1 MNDQDFIIN
10 LGPQGTFQRSGNY
23 QTLPEHIDA
32 MFSTF
37 EEKEQKKIAI
47 YFHGGL
53 VNETEGLKV
62 ARKIA
67 PELLKS
73 GCAPICFVWET
84 GLVETISTNITK
96 LGETSFF
103 QDLLKYLLKKLI
115 GKIGIE
121 QALGRG
127 AGAMVTDA
135 FIESELE
142 KMEPFKALN
151 DSLNNAQ
158 ARGDSDLDALEY
170 KDTIG
175 MLENELLREI
185 QADYDRNNF
194 FNVDNLP
201 LSINNEDGIEGSR
214 SIFGAGTIIIH
225 MAKIAYKV
233 IKRFIKRTDHGIYP
247 TIIEEIL
254 RKFYLAEVGAWVWK
268 GMKDKSS
275 EMWNDNAG
283 RVGHQQYVGR
293 YFLDRLYQYIEKFPE
308 TEINLVG
315 HSAGSIAICNL
326 FLKTINKEV
335 NFNHIIFLAP
345 ACRTKLFMN
354 AIKSSTA
361 RYKDLRI
368 FTMTD
373 ENECNDVLVPY
384 FYTRSLLYLISGVLE
399 EGGKADDA
407 NILGLQRHI
416 NFESPYNT
424 DEHKDLHD
432 YLYENSTN
440 RLCFSKTLEG
450 SIEGLRTHSLK
461 HGDFDDDELTVASL
475 VYILK
480 N

>member
-32 MFSTF
+32 MFSAF
-37 EEKEQKKIAI
+37 EEKKQKKFAI

-84 GLVETISTNITK
+84 GLVETISTNVTK

-115 GKIGIE
+115 GKIGME
-121 QALGRG
+121 QGLGRG
-127 AGAMVTDA
+127 TGSMTTDA
-135 FIESELE
+135 FIERELE
-142 KMEPFKALN
+142 KRVPFK
-151 DSLNNAQ
+151 DFDHSMESGQ
-158 ARGDSDLDALEY
+158 ARSASNLESLAFQ
-170 KDTIG
+170 DRIG
-175 MLENELLREI
+175 QLEKELLREI
-185 QADYDRNNF
+185 QGDYERNAF
-194 FNVDNLP
+194 IQIDDQLF
-201 LSINNEDGIEGSR
+201 SINDDTETNGARGAFGIDV
-214 SIFGAGTIIIH
+214 IIIH
-225 MAKIAYKV
+225 VFKIAYRV
-233 IKRFIKRTDHGIYP
+233 IKRFIKKTDHGIYP

-254 RKFYLAEVGAWVWK
+254 RKFYVAEVGAWVWK
-268 GMKDKSS
+268 GMKDKSAD
-275 EMWNDNAG
+275 MWNDNAG
-283 RVGHQQYVGR
+283 RIGHQQYVGR

-326 FLKTINKEV
+326 FLKTVNKALS
-335 NFNHIIFLAP
+335 FNHIIFLAP
-345 ACRTKLFMN
+345 ACRTELFMN

-384 FYTRSLLYLISGVLE
+384 LYTRSLLYLISGVLE

-424 DEHKDLHD
+424 DDHKDLHD
-432 YLYENSTN
+432 YLYENGGN
-440 RLCFSKTLEG
+440 RLCFSKTVDG

-461 HGDFDDDELTVASL
+461 HGDFDDDENTLSSI
-475 VYILK
+475 VYIL